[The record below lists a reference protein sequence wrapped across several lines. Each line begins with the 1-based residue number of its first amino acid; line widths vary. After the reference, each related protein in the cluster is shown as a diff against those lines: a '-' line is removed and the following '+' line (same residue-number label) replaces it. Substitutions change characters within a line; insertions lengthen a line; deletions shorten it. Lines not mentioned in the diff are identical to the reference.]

1 LRVGVCLNSDSV
13 NRLEAL
19 THDFTRQIRIEFAQ
33 EITRDPKTF
42 KKSLLRLIGRQLPPR
57 RGRPN
62 DPQIDAAMRMLDQGK
77 SVKEILRLQI
87 RGFDEMDTY
96 GRLLV
101 EKGLRTAITRRRKH
115 IRSIPPQD

>member
-1 LRVGVCLNSDSV
+1 
-13 NRLEAL
+13 LEAL